1 MSITQI
7 VPDFRTVL
15 RFNDLHVKPGK
26 LDIEKKVRY
35 KAPLYYLREEIILHN
50 EYTEFK
56 VKKYMKYL
64 FDERRKEK
72 LGYLKKDLDKVS

>member
-1 MSITQI
+1 M
-7 VPDFRTVL
+7 L

-26 LDIEKKVRY
+26 LDLEKKIRY
-35 KAPLYYLREEIILHN
+35 KAPIYYIREEIILN
-50 EYTEFK
+50 KEYTEFK

-72 LGYLKKDLDKVS
+72 LGKLHKDLDKVS